1 VKDYDL
7 VISYVP
13 PPFHPNVAKACIA
26 EKKNMVTASY
36 ISPEILALDQQFKD
50 NDLICLFECGLDPGI
65 DIFSTMKVL
74 HETEEAGGK

>member
-1 VKDYDL
+1 
-7 VISYVP
+7 
-13 PPFHPNVAKACIA
+13 
-26 EKKNMVTASY
+26 MVTASY